1 MADHRFWVGPLGSLR
16 ALPDVAAEVK
26 VPVTR
31 IGGMHRS
38 LAGGLTVDTFAR
50 KRAWTWSYET
60 LLSTQL
66 AYLEALQYGNIPGPL
81 RLIDPHRFNRL
92 PEDAASGG
100 SVTRSNAAFFTD
112 AGSFSYYQ
120 PLTDVTTADLA
131 TLGPS
136 ALLRGCQE
144 WLISAPAAAVGGNV
158 TYPSNTT
165 YTGQAV
171 PSDRW
176 QTPVLPGET
185 VEVSMWVLGPAS
197 TQVAAKVVWLNRN
210 GQSLGSSFDSPV
222 QALTTLDLSTWTKF
236 SGTVTAPAGAAAV
249 TPDLNTDTAHCPAGT
264 SIFHTGWQV
273 GVPNPALEPAGRYTY
288 HCEPE
293 DVSGG
298 WHIGG
303 GAPYV
308 VPDVGEVGY
317 APTVLGFT
325 SAGLTL
331 YET

>member
-31 IGGMHRS
+31 IGGMHRA

-50 KRAWTWSYET
+50 KRAWTWSYDT

-92 PEDAASGG
+92 PEDIASGG
-100 SVTRSNAAFFTD
+100 SVTRSNAGFFTD
-112 AGSFSYYQ
+112 SGSFAYYH
-120 PLTDVTTADLA
+120 PLTDVTTADVS

-144 WLISAPAAAVGGNV
+144 WLIS
-158 TYPSNTT
+158 
-165 YTGQAV
+165 V
-171 PSDRW
+171 PGADNFFRPYDAQW
-176 QTPVLPGET
+176 ADVRLRVPVLPGET
-185 VEVSMWVLGPAS
+185 LRLSVWLLGPS
-197 TQVAAKVVWLNRN
+197 TAQIALNAGWHNAAGARYRVDPLVGLTALALDHWQLFTGDIVVPSDGAVSVYPVLETDSTHVAAN
-210 GQSLGSSFDSPV
+210 
-222 QALTTLDLSTWTKF
+222 
-236 SGTVTAPAGAAAV
+236 
-249 TPDLNTDTAHCPAGT
+249 T
-264 SIFHTGWQV
+264 SIYTTGWQV
-273 GVPNPALEPAGRYTY
+273 SVPDPSLEPAGRYTF
-288 HCEPE
+288 HCDPE

-308 VPDVGEVGY
+308 VPDVGDVAY
-317 APTVLGFT
+317 PPTVMGFT
-325 SAGLTL
+325 AAGLTL